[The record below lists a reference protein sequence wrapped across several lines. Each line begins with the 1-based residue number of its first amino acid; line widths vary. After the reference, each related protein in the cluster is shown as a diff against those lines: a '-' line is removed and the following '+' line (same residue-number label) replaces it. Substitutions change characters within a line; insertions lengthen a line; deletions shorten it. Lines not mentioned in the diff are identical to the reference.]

1 MKLKLHT
8 YSNDDLYL
16 KLETENDTEAALIEF
31 LIGRLSND
39 KKFEA
44 TGDAVNGLFIK
55 TNRKL
60 K

>member
-16 KLETENDTEAALIEF
+16 KLETENETEEGLIAF
-31 LIGRLSND
+31 LIGPMSND
-39 KKFEA
+39 KKFET
-44 TGDAVNGLFIK
+44 TGDAMNGLFIK
-55 TNRKL
+55 TNKKL

>member
-16 KLETENDTEAALIEF
+16 KLECENNTEKDLIAF
-31 LIGRLSND
+31 LIGTMSND

-44 TGDAVNGLFIK
+44 TGDSINGLFIK
-55 TNRKL
+55 TNKKL
-60 K
+60 R

>member
-1 MKLKLHT
+1 MKFKLHT

-16 KLETENDTEAALIEF
+16 KLEVENETEAGLIDF
-31 LIGRLSND
+31 LIGKMSND

-44 TGDAVNGLFIK
+44 SGDALNGLFIK